1 MSLKRVFE
9 PIEIG
14 GITIPNRIAR
24 AGHGTHLGRGTYN
37 EDIVAYHLARA
48 KGGCGLSVVDSASV
62 HPSSKITL
70 ANQDDAIIP
79 GFQTLMRAVR
89 PHGMRVFHQ
98 LYHGGHITPGEDG
111 APGWSASAI
120 PSPVTGAPALAMST
134 GQIGEVVN
142 AFADAAARCREGM
155 LDGVEVHAAHGYLLH
170 QFLSPLTNHRTDLY
184 GGPIENRM
192 RFLREVLVA
201 IRAKVSRDIAVGVRV
216 SASAAPGGVTEADL
230 NFVLHQLQ
238 RENLID
244 YVSASYGDY
253 SDIGA
258 TVGAMDRPVGYQLP
272 SVSQTLADLTI
283 PRMITGRYRT
293 LEDAEQALREG
304 AGDLVSMVRAHIA
317 DPDIVR
323 KSKAGHSDRVRPCI
337 GCNQG
342 CIGGLIRDA
351 RIGCLVNPTAGHERT
366 QSEDDFPSPVHK
378 RRVVI
383 VGGGPAGMEAARRCA
398 VAGHHV
404 ILMEAAPQLGGMAAI
419 ARRAS
424 GFHAIGDI
432 LDWLERE
439 MYRLGVDV
447 RLSTYADADTVRNE
461 APDVVVIATGATALE
476 PLWVSNGTQA
486 TQAMRHS
493 PVMSSIDAIMSPQGT
508 KGRTALVYDDVGH
521 FEAVAVTETLLERG
535 IAVTFATPFSSP
547 FPYVQTTS
555 RAHGILR
562 KWALRNVELVENT
575 TIHTMDDDTFV
586 TDSGREIQADMA
598 VFVTQKSA
606 NDDLYQN
613 LSQSIVDLHL
623 IGDAHTAGDIQ
634 TAIRAGAE
642 IARKISSSKPI
653 SMIG

>member
-14 GITIPNRIAR
+14 GIMIPNRIAR

-37 EDIVAYHLARA
+37 EDIIAYHLARA

-79 GFQTLMRAVR
+79 GFQALMRAVR

-111 APGWSASAI
+111 GPGWSASAI
-120 PSPVTGAPALAMST
+120 PNPVTGAPALAMST
-134 GQIGEVVN
+134 DQIGDVVN
-142 AFADAAARCREGM
+142 AFAEAAVRCREGM

-170 QFLSPLTNHRTDLY
+170 QFLSPLTNQRTDLY

-230 NFVLHQLQ
+230 NFVLHQLEG
-238 RENLID
+238 ENLID

-253 SDIGA
+253 FDIGT

-272 SVSQTLADLTI
+272 SVSQTLADISI

-323 KSKAGHSDRVRPCI
+323 KTKAGHADRVRPCI

-351 RIGCLVNPTAGHERT
+351 RIGCLVNPAAGHERT
-366 QSEDDFPSPVHK
+366 KSEDDFPSPAHK
-378 RRVVI
+378 RRVII
-383 VGGGPAGMEAARRCA
+383 VGGGPAGMEAARLCA
-398 VAGHHV
+398 VAGHQV
-404 ILMEAAPQLGGMAAI
+404 TLMEAAPQLGGMAAI

-439 MYRLGVDV
+439 IFRLGVDV
-447 RLSTYADADTVRNE
+447 RLSTFADADMVSSE
-461 APDVVVIATGATALE
+461 APDAVVIATGATALE
-476 PLWVSNGTQA
+476 PLWASNGTRASLETKQSA
-486 TQAMRHS
+486 
-493 PVMSSIDAIMSPQGT
+493 VMSSIDAITSPQGT
-508 KGRTALVYDDVGH
+508 RGGTALVYDQVGH
-521 FEAVAVTETLLERG
+521 FEAVAVTETLLDRG
-535 IAVTFATPFSSP
+535 IAVTFATSFSPP

-555 RAHGILR
+555 RAYGILT
-562 KWALRNVELVENT
+562 KWAQRNVDLVENT
-575 TIHTMDDDTFV
+575 TIRAMDGDTF
-586 TDSGREIQADMA
+586 TTNSGREIRADMA
-598 VFVTQKSA
+598 VFVTPKSA
-606 NDDLYQN
+606 NDALYRD
-613 LSQSIVDLHL
+613 LSQSTADLHL

-642 IARKISSSKPI
+642 IAQKISSPAPI
-653 SMIG
+653 R